1 MLRSKVCALCLS
13 CLVVQV
19 DLPELRLGAVVGP
32 LVVPAQPGG
41 QPVDGPQAAVTVVG
55 RRRVGQRQK
64 GDLVRVLQV
73 ARTGRDG
80 SATVNHGLGAGKAV
94 RPGSE
99 LIVPVLRDPRVALVI
114 GMVVRV
120 LVRGR
125 RVDSGIA
132 PVLKV
137 VHRRVGLQSAPVAV
151 VTGRRLSL
159 GSLRAARERVPKH
172 RAEYAQTVR
181 EPRPAASGS
190 RADQA
195 HPLGPPG
202 PPLPCSGSARSMSQM
217 NRAEAVVLVNR
228 RGSTPDGS
236 APQNS
241 PLRPHPGRQH
251 QPVSRRQRRPCER
264 ATNAPCPN
272 M

>member
-1 MLRSKVCALCLS
+1 M
-13 CLVVQV
+13 
-19 DLPELRLGAVVGP
+19 GP

-99 LIVPVLRDPRVALVI
+99 LIVPVLRDPRVALVIGMVVRVRVVRGVRGPRVALVI